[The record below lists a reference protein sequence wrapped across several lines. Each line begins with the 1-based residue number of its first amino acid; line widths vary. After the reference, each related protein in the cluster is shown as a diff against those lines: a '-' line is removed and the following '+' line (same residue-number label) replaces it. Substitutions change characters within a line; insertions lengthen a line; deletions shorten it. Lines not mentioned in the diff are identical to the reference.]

1 MSWFAIYTRPR
12 WEKKILSALNSL
24 DIEAFLPLR
33 MQLKQWSDRKKW
45 VEEPLFPGYIFVNV
59 TGRAYFDAIN
69 VTGAVRYVA
78 FQGEAVVVPDAQI
91 EAIRIFLL
99 QLEAETK
106 TEEPCPEPGVEVEII
121 AGPLAGISGIM
132 QGRKGHHKVTIY
144 IESVKQSIMVEI
156 PRNNIR
162 ISSSMQH

>member
-12 WEKKILSALNSL
+12 WEKKILSSL
-24 DIEAFLPLR
+24 QSLEIEAFLPLR
-33 MQLKQWSDRKKW
+33 KRLKQWSDRKKW

-69 VTGAVRYVA
+69 VSGAVRYIS
-78 FQGEAVVVPDAQI
+78 FQGEAVVVPEGQI
-91 EAIRIFLL
+91 EAIKIFL
-99 QLEAETK
+99 QQDEK
-106 TEEPCPEPGVEVEII
+106 DEEVEDLCPEPGVKVDII

-132 QGRKGHHKVTIY
+132 QSRKGHNKVTIN
-144 IESVKQSIMVEI
+144 IESVKQSIRVEI

-162 ISSSMQH
+162 ISSSLHH